1 MHGSNSPEPGGVP
14 GRRERKK
21 REKLARIREAAEALF
36 GERGFEAATVR
47 EIAERAGVASGTLF
61 LYASDKRDLLFL
73 VYEERIRATYEAAL
87 REVPAGVPLTEQLL
101 FVFGRLFDLYAG
113 DPALALRFVKEQ
125 FHGGGVNQRGM
136 EEVRGLFLQRLAG
149 LVVEA
154 QRRGEVSRA
163 VEPAVVVWS
172 SFTLY
177 FGALTAWLGGWA
189 PREQAFHGM
198 LRSALRLQHEGL
210 APRAGE
216 EAEGPG

>member
-36 GERGFEAATVR
+36 RERGFEAATVR
-47 EIAERAGVASGTLF
+47 EIAERAGVATGPSSCTPPT
-61 LYASDKRDLLFL
+61 S
-73 VYEERIRATYEAAL
+73 ATCSSWSTGADPGDVRGGAAGGL
-87 REVPAGVPLTEQLL
+87 PAGVPLTEQLL

-136 EEVRGLFLQRLAG
+136 EEVRGLFFQRLAG

-154 QRRGEVSRA
+154 QRRGEVSGTGTMWR
-163 VEPAVVVWS
+163 PKK
-172 SFTLY
+172 
-177 FGALTAWLGGWA
+177 
-189 PREQAFHGM
+189 R
-198 LRSALRLQHEGL
+198 ALRKSRLVPYQ
-210 APRAGE
+210 
-216 EAEGPG
+216 